1 MTNQLRPVPANQP
14 SQPDRIVIELDVATI
29 KRLCHALG
37 AHCPFNEC
45 FKDILYLTRV
55 CEDAEDQY
63 KERVQEKLKAEAKGN
78 AIREYLTEEAAKKIL
93 ADAKAAQDDE
103 VATTAAVD
111 ECKTVEILNV
121 ESAGPVK
128 VHRNSPPND
137 FLKRPKKKAE

>member
-55 CEDAEDQY
+55 CENAEEQY
-63 KERVQEKLKAEAKGN
+63 AESVREKLESEAKGN
-78 AIREYLTEEAAKKIL
+78 AIREYLTEQAAKKIRE
-93 ADAKAAQDDE
+93 DAEAAQVKITQAAAE
-103 VATTAAVD
+103 AKLEPVAVEFKPKGSTATTPR
-111 ECKTVEILNV
+111 
-121 ESAGPVK
+121 GK
-128 VHRNSPPND
+128 V
-137 FLKRPKKKAE
+137 L